1 MIRIENL
8 NVHYASQG
16 GLVHAVRNISINVAK
31 GEFYTLLG
39 PSGCGKTTTLRCIA
53 GLETPTSGRISVGD
67 KVIYDSASRTL
78 VPAHRRDI
86 GMVFQSY
93 AIWPHMTVAENVAFP
108 LQETRRDLSRAVRD
122 EKVRAALHRVQLT
135 QYIDRPAPHLSGGQ
149 QQRLALARAIVREP
163 EVLLLDEPLSNLDA
177 KLRDETRAEIR
188 DLVKRLDMT
197 TIYVTHDQVEAL
209 SMADRIA
216 VMDSGVIAQE
226 AGPRDIYQRPET
238 RFVASFIG
246 RINFVAGRLLAS
258 GDIDTPLGVLAAD
271 VPAGLA
277 VGDAATVAVRPEN
290 ITVLGPEDR
299 ADTVIEGRITELVF
313 LGETLECRVAS
324 GEADL
329 GLRLHPATT
338 RNVGDPIRLGIAR
351 RDLLVLKD

>member
-8 NVHYASQG
+8 DVHYASTHG
-16 GLVHAVRNISINVAK
+16 SVHAVRDVSIEVSK

-53 GLETPTSGRISVGD
+53 GLETPSGGRIVIGD
-67 KVIYDSASRTL
+67 EVIFDSAARKL

-108 LQETRRDLSRAVRD
+108 LQETRRDLSRAERD
-122 EKVRAALHRVQLT
+122 AKVRAALDRVQLG

-163 EVLLLDEPLSNLDA
+163 AVLLLDEPLSNLDA

-188 DLVKRLDMT
+188 ALVKRLDMT
-197 TIYVTHDQVEAL
+197 TVYVTHDQVEAL

-216 VMDSGVIAQE
+216 VMNAGVIAQE
-226 AGPRDIYQRPET
+226 AGPREIYQRPAT

-246 RINFVAGRLLAS
+246 RINFVEGRLRAD
-258 GDIDTPLGVLAAD
+258 GGIDSPLGVLAAD
-271 VPAGLA
+271 LPADVGA
-277 VGDAATVAVRPEN
+277 GDAVTVAVRPEN
-290 ITVLGPEDR
+290 IVVLDPGAV
-299 ADTVIEGRITELVF
+299 ADTVIEGAITELVF
-313 LGETLECRVAS
+313 LGETLECRVTS
-324 GEADL
+324 GGTDL
-329 GLRLHPATT
+329 GLRLHPASGQSA
-338 RNVGDPIRLGIAR
+338 GDPIRLGVAR
-351 RDLLVLKD
+351 RDLLVLKG